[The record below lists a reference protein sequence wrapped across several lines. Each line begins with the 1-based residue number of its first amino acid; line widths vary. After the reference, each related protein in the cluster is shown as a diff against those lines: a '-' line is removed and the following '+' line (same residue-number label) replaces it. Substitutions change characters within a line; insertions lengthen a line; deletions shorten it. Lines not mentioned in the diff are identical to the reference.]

1 MRFHSHEALILEVRD
16 LQDADRIVAF
26 LTRERGHK
34 RGVARGAR
42 RRHSRFAGQ
51 LQPLAKVRVH
61 WGEKEGRELVRISG
75 ADLLRPARRLD
86 DLEGLLLGSYLAD
99 HLLAFAQ
106 EDEPSELYF
115 RLLDSTLE
123 ALAAGVD
130 RDLAARYFEAWVLR
144 LAGIFPVPREC
155 PSCGEP
161 FTGDGAVLPAAGDA
175 LLCPRCAG
183 AVVEGPGAL
192 AVPVPVLAF
201 LVAVG
206 RLDAAGLA
214 AQGGVEPAVLRRA
227 EELAARVRRG
237 FLGHE
242 LKSYEVMQ
250 RTLAEL
256 PGAAG
261 PE

>member
-1 MRFHSHEALILEVRD
+1 MQFHTHEALILEVRD

-51 LQPLAKVRVH
+51 LQPLARVRVH

-75 ADLLRPARRLD
+75 ADLLRPPHGLGG

-99 HLLAFAQ
+99 HMLAFAQ

-130 RDLAARYFEAWVLR
+130 RDLAARSFEAWVLR
-144 LAGIFPVPREC
+144 DRK
-155 PSCGEP
+155 S
-161 FTGDGAVLPAAGDA
+161 
-175 LLCPRCAG
+175 
-183 AVVEGPGAL
+183 VV
-192 AVPVPVLAF
+192 
-201 LVAVG
+201 
-206 RLDAAGLA
+206 
-214 AQGGVEPAVLRRA
+214 
-227 EELAARVRRG
+227 
-237 FLGHE
+237 
-242 LKSYEVMQ
+242 
-250 RTLAEL
+250 
-256 PGAAG
+256 
-261 PE
+261 